1 MTLSEVLQLLAVIG
15 GAVFA
20 TFQVA
25 WTIFNSK
32 KK

>member
-15 GAVFA
+15 GAVFV
-20 TFQVA
+20 TVQIK
-25 WTIFNSK
+25 WTISNGK